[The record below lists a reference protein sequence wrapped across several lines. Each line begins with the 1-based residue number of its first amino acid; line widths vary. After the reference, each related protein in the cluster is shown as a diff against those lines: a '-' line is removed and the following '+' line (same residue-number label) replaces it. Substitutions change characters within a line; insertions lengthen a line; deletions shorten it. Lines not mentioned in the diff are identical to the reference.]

1 MLVDDTPLVMAAG
14 PSTPAAAAGTGPVL
28 LDVDVYPLRGT
39 RAVCAQVA
47 AALGSRGT
55 RWQATVPPGPG
66 QDWVP
71 DVVAKLRAQVL
82 GGAARAG
89 APRTVHAFGW
99 RATVAAT
106 AARGLDNATYVVAHL
121 GDGPAET
128 GVSGAAAAAEARL
141 GWAAA
146 RSADIVVLDS
156 EWALERALAHGI
168 PRSALVRD
176 TPVAPDWASA
186 TPWRAGAKDQPRT
199 VLAVGGVGR
208 SAGTDLLVAA
218 LSAVDDVRLVVA
230 APRAATK
237 AQLASAG
244 AWLHTVGRGVQR
256 RRPQVAAFDEELLTR
271 CDLVVDAS
279 TVPTS
284 VSGVVSA
291 MAHRR
296 AVLTT
301 DVGSRREIV
310 IAGTTGE
317 VVAVGSPQALR
328 SHVLRL
334 VRNPFKLEAYGEAGL
349 ERSRASFS
357 AARRAELVLR
367 LDRHQVQPL
376 RSTA

>member
-1 MLVDDTPLVMAAG
+1 MLIDNAPLVDAAD
-14 PSTPAAAAGTGPVL
+14 PATPAAAAATAPVL
-28 LDVDVYPLRGT
+28 LDIDVHPESGHT
-39 RAVCAQVA
+39 VCAQVA

-55 RWQATVPPGPG
+55 RWQATVPTGPAQG
-66 QDWVP
+66 WLP
-71 DVVAKLRAQVL
+71 DVVARLRAQVL
-82 GGAARAG
+82 SAGRARTRG
-89 APRTVHAFGW
+89 TVHAFGW
-99 RATVAAT
+99 RAAVVAT
-106 AARGLDNATYVVAHL
+106 AARRPDDATRVVAHL

-128 GVSGAAAAAEARL
+128 WVSGAAAAAEARL

-146 RSADIVVLDS
+146 RSADIVVLNS
-156 EWALERALAHGI
+156 EWALERAIAHGLS
-168 PRSALVRD
+168 RSALVKGM
-176 TPVAPDWASA
+176 PVAPDWAIA
-186 TPWRAGAKDQPRT
+186 TPWRPGAEDQPRT

-208 SAGTDLLVAA
+208 FAGTGLLMAA

-230 APRAATK
+230 APRGASE

-244 AWLHTVGRGVQR
+244 AWMHTLGQGARH
-256 RRPQVAAFDEELLTR
+256 RRPEVAAFDEELLTR

-279 TVPTS
+279 TAPTD

-317 VVAVGSPQALR
+317 VVAVGSPQDLR
-328 SHVLRL
+328 SQVLRL

-357 AARRAELVLR
+357 AVRRAELVLR
-367 LDRHQVQPL
+367 LDHGQVQPL
-376 RSTA
+376 RTSA